1 MNQHFNRKSA
11 GKLRR
16 KWLSESYLHLLALK
30 CLYMYTSDEYA
41 YFLLVHHHFL
51 CLSASS
57 VSHTSC
63 VSQLPLSPSFPCHT
77 TSDWKAMGSSHVHPS
92 FTPASSSAVTCHI
105 RQLRGIHSLCP
116 LATTPPLFLVSS
128 KSFTMMP

>member
-1 MNQHFNRKSA
+1 MNQHFNKKSA

-51 CLSASS
+51 CLSAS
-57 VSHTSC
+57 C
-63 VSQLPLSPSFPCHT
+63 VTQLVIGKPWVPAMSTLASP
-77 TSDWKAMGSSHVHPS
+77 
-92 FTPASSSAVTCHI
+92 
-105 RQLRGIHSLCP
+105 
-116 LATTPPLFLVSS
+116 
-128 KSFTMMP
+128 